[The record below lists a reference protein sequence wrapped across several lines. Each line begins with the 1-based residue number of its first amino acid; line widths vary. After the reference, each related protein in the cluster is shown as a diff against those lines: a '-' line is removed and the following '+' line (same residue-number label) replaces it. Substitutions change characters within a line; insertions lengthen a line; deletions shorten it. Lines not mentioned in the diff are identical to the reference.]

1 MSLIKSDVEREKICA
16 WAAENS
22 DESSFMADG
31 SKGFWPVHN
40 LLPDIMLYTP
50 ENFPDIKELLDYLK
64 VENAVMVG
72 WSMAGQFIVKYF
84 DMFGAHRIKALG
96 LIDCPL
102 GAAWD
107 EDWNAHGLKGFNM
120 DLFDD
125 HMKMCYNDNEG
136 YCRFFGH
143 MMYDGVD
150 ESKIEWATSEM
161 MKTPPWISF
170 AIYSDMVMQN
180 GYELLEKIGKG
191 AGIMTHCNAGT
202 LATAKYGTA
211 LAPMYI
217 ALERGWDPKDMH
229 VYCDET
235 RPLLQGARLSAY
247 EMQAAGIDTYLQC
260 DNMASYTMKSGKIGI
275 IFVGCDRVAAN
286 GDFANKIGT
295 SGVAIIA
302 KYYGIPFY
310 VCAPSST
317 IDMTLESGDEIKIEQ
332 RKPEEVTEMWYKERM
347 APEGVGVVNPAFDVT
362 DHSLVT
368 GIITEKGIAAAP
380 FRESFEKM
388 GIKPVE
394 KFVDKKQDA

>member
-1 MSLIKSDVEREKICA
+1 MENALNLDTAVL
-16 WAAENS
+16 AENKKALVLL
-22 DESSFMADG
+22 DQT
-31 SKGFWPVHN
+31 
-40 LLPDIMLYTP
+40 LLPNETKYITLDKAEDIW
-50 ENFPDIKELLDYLK
+50 E
-64 VENAVMVG
+64 
-72 WSMAGQFIVKYF
+72 
-84 DMFGAHRIKALG
+84 
-96 LIDCPL
+96 
-102 GAAWD
+102 
-107 EDWNAHGLKGFNM
+107 
-120 DLFDD
+120 
-125 HMKMCYNDNEG
+125 
-136 YCRFFGH
+136 
-143 MMYDGVD
+143 
-150 ESKIEWATSEM
+150 
-161 MKTPPWISF
+161 
-170 AIYSDMVMQN
+170 AIYSLRVRGAPAIGCAGAYAYYILGDQIQTDDMDEFVKECTKIMEYINSSRPTAVNLSWALNRMHSVLLAEKDSKTVAEMKVRLMEEADAIREEDIQISRN
-180 GYELLEKIGKG
+180 IGAYGFELLEKIGKG
-191 AGIMTHCNAGT
+191 VGIMTHCNAGT

-247 EMQAAGIDTYLQC
+247 EMQAAGIDTYVQC

-332 RKPEEVTEMWYKERM
+332 RKAEEVTEMWYKERM

-362 DHSLVT
+362 DHELVT
-368 GIITEKGIAAAP
+368 GIITEKGIAYAP
-380 FRESFEKM
+380 FKESFEKM
-388 GIKPVE
+388 GILPVK
-394 KFVDKKQDA
+394 KFVDKK